1 MPRSPEV
8 NGFRH
13 PQGVA
18 REVEVELTPPEPC
31 PVGVPAAPP
40 GGEVVSKPEILEPLL
55 RHLPPGS
62 AGAKL
67 DHSLAD
73 AGQVGAELHQHLG
86 GDALTV
92 ADQAEQ
98 QVLGANVVVVELE
111 RLAKG
116 ELQDLLG
123 PRREPDVAGRGA
135 LALPDDLLDLG
146 ADRLQRDTERLQRPN
161 GDALA
166 LAEQAEQQ
174 VLGGEVVVVA
184 QPGFVLGKHNHPSSP
199 VGEGSG
205 HRPHSRN
212 ATAAPSHLARYTM
225 ASRTIPQIGPGGAGF
240 DSRADSTRTVT
251 GSSHEDPRPRLGCGW
266 GCRRRLGGQW
276 ARGAGS

>member
-73 AGQVGAELHQHLG
+73 AGGVGAELHQHLG
-86 GDALTV
+86 GDALAL
-92 ADQAEQ
+92 ADQTEQ
-98 QVLGANVVVVELE
+98 QVLGA
-111 RLAKG
+111 
-116 ELQDLLG
+116 
-123 PRREPDVAGRGA
+123 
-135 LALPDDLLDLG
+135 
-146 ADRLQRDTERLQRPN
+146 
-161 GDALA
+161 
-166 LAEQAEQQ
+166 
-174 VLGGEVVVVA
+174 EVVVVA
-184 QPGFVLGKHNHPSSP
+184 QPGFVLGKHNDPSSP

-212 ATAAPSHLARYTM
+212 ASAAPSHLARYTM

-240 DSRADSTRTVT
+240 DSRADSTRTGT
-251 GSSHEDPRPRLGCGW
+251 ASSHQDPATLAAATALRWLVAASPNARL
-266 GCRRRLGGQW
+266 
-276 ARGAGS
+276 RG